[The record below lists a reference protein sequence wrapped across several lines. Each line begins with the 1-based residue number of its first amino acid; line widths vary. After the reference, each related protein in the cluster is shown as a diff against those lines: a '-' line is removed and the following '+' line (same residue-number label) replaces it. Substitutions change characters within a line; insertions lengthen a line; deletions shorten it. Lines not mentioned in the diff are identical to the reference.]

1 MSKSMFEIDDIL
13 KNGIEQLRSVEFVE
27 VDDTAFK
34 ILNFYKAL
42 LSQKDNEIQSL
53 NVFKENWKTAFAIGD
68 AVSDGI
74 CVADG
79 QGVVVAI
86 NKGYTY
92 LTEIT
97 EEEIIGKNLKDLIE
111 KGYFSTAVTF
121 QVLEQKKKISALS
134 TIAKNNKKVLI
145 TGNPFFNEAGEV
157 TQVLTVMRDMTELL
171 KMQSDLEEIE
181 KKSEKYL
188 SELNRL
194 KKEYYKQNNLIG
206 ESDKMKE
213 VKEIINYIA
222 KTDATVLIT
231 GETGCGKEVV
241 SREIHHQSDRSKMPY
256 IKVNC
261 AAIPDSLIESE
272 LFGYEKG
279 AFTGAQNKDKLGMF
293 ETANGGTILLDE
305 IGEMP
310 LNLQSKLLRVLQ
322 EKEITRVGGTRSIK
336 IDVRIIAATNQKL
349 DDLIKTGK
357 FREDLYYRLNVV
369 PIRLPAL
376 RERKED
382 IPLLANTFLEKF
394 NQKYKKEKRF
404 ESLAMGALE
413 SYEWPGNVRELQNVI
428 ERLVVIGDETYI
440 TFNHIANILGKN
452 GVKVS
457 LEGANLT
464 LRQAVDMFE
473 RQIIEK
479 ALEQHG
485 STYKAAEALGVTQPT
500 VFRKAKALGIKL
512 SNSKTH

>member
-1 MSKSMFEIDDIL
+1 KEIEYL
-13 KNGIEQLRSVEFVE
+13 SGYKEHSV
-27 VDDTAFK
+27 TAF
-34 ILNFYKAL
+34 
-42 LSQKDNEIQSL
+42 E
-53 NVFKENWKTAFAIGD
+53 IGD

-74 CVADG
+74 CLVDSDG
-79 QGVVVAI
+79 IVIGI
-86 NKGYTY
+86 NRGYTEI
-92 LTEIT
+92 TEIT
-97 EEEIIGKNLKDLIE
+97 EEEMLGKNLKDMLD
-111 KGYFSTAVTF
+111 KGYFSTAVSF

-134 TIAKNNKKVLI
+134 TIKKNNKKVLI
-145 TGNPFFNEAGEV
+145 TGIPSFDENGDV
-157 TQVLTVMRDMTELL
+157 KQVLTVMRDLTELL
-171 KMQSDLEEIE
+171 KLRDDLEKIE

-188 SELNRL
+188 EELKRL
-194 KKEYYKQNNLIG
+194 KSEYYKKNSLIG
-206 ESDKMKE
+206 ESLQMKE
-213 VKEIINYIA
+213 VKETIDYIA
-222 KTDATVLIT
+222 KTDATVLIS

-241 SREIHHQSDRSKMPY
+241 SREIHSRSSRSKMPY

-279 AFTGAQNKDKLGMF
+279 AFTGALNKEKLGMF

-349 DDLIKTGK
+349 EELIQAGK

-369 PIRLPAL
+369 PIKLPPL

-382 IPLLANTFLEKF
+382 IPLLANSFLEKF
-394 NQKYKKEKRF
+394 NEKYDKEKKF
-404 ESLAMGALE
+404 ESLAMGAME
-413 SYEWPGNVRELQNVI
+413 AYDWPGNVRELQNVI
-428 ERLVVIGDETYI
+428 ERLVVIGDEIYI
-440 TFNHIANILGKN
+440 TYSHIANILGKS

-457 LEGANLT
+457 LEGSNMT

-512 SNSKTH
+512 GNTKSH